1 MPLVR
6 ENSQLYE
13 VIKVGTVSG
22 VPLSVSTISGTS
34 VTVTTASGTSLS
46 VNDNTGSLT
55 VDGKAY
61 RSTVTFNRPSNTTA
75 YTAGDVVGA
84 TGGSAIHTLTTAGPS
99 GGYILIQSI
108 SMATHDTSVPAGMAS
123 FRIHFYN
130 ASPTAIADNAAFD
143 LLTTDHGK
151 YLGYVDLPAPQDF
164 GSSIYTQADYPGRL
178 VKLATGSTSLFIE
191 IETKGAFTPVSAVT
205 FDLAILTLEAGL

>member
-1 MPLVR
+1 MAQRIVGG
-6 ENSQLYE
+6 EQYE
-13 VIKVGTVSG
+13 AFLLGGDVEGS
-22 VPLSVSTISGTS
+22 SV
-34 VTVTTASGTSLS
+34 
-46 VNDNTGSLT
+46 T

-61 RSTVTFNRPSNTTA
+61 RSTVAFNRPSNATA

-108 SMATHDTSVPAGMAS
+108 AMVTHDTSVPAGMAS

-130 ASPTAIADNAAFD
+130 ASPTAIADNAPFD
-143 LLTTDHGK
+143 LLTTDHNK
-151 YLGYVDLPAPQDF
+151 YLGYVDLPTPQDF
-164 GSSIYTQADYPGRL
+164 GSSIYTQTDYPGRL
-178 VKLATGSTSLFIE
+178 VKLAAGSTSLFIE
-191 IETKGAFTPVSAVT
+191 IETKGAYTPVSAVT

>member
-61 RSTVTFNRPSNTTA
+61 RSTVVFNRPSNTTA

-108 SMATHDTSVPAGMAS
+108 AMATHDTSVPAGMAS

-164 GSSIYTQADYPGRL
+164 GSSIYTQTDYPGRL
-178 VKLATGSTSLFIE
+178 VKLAAGSTSLFVE

>member
-46 VNDNTGSLT
+46 VNDNTDSLT

-61 RSTVTFNRPSNTTA
+61 RSTIAFNRPSNTTA
-75 YTAGDVVGA
+75 YTAGDVIGA
-84 TGGSAIHTLTTAGPS
+84 TTGSAIHTLTTAGPS

-108 SMATHDTSVPAGMAS
+108 AMATHDTSVPAGMAS

-164 GSSIYTQADYPGRL
+164 GSSIYTQTDYPGRL
-178 VKLATGSTSLFIE
+178 VKLAAGSTSLFIE

>member
-61 RSTVTFNRPSNTTA
+61 RSTVVFNRPSNTTA

-143 LLTTDHGK
+143 LLTADHGK

-164 GSSIYTQADYPGRL
+164 GSSIYTQTDYPGRL
-178 VKLATGSTSLFIE
+178 VKLAASSTSLFIE

>member
-1 MPLVR
+1 MAQRIVGG
-6 ENSQLYE
+6 EQYE
-13 VIKVGTVSG
+13 AFLLGGDVEGS
-22 VPLSVSTISGTS
+22 SV
-34 VTVTTASGTSLS
+34 
-46 VNDNTGSLT
+46 T

-61 RSTVTFNRPSNTTA
+61 RSTVTFNRPSNATA

-108 SMATHDTSVPAGMAS
+108 AMVTHDTSVPAGMAS

-164 GSSIYTQADYPGRL
+164 GSSIYTQTDYPGRL
-178 VKLATGSTSLFIE
+178 VKLAASSTSLFIE

>member
-1 MPLVR
+1 MSR
-6 ENSQLYE
+6 IFDGTSTLYD
-13 VIKVGTVSG
+13 VVKV
-22 VPLSVSTISGTS
+22 LSVSGQPLTVSDSGS
-34 VTVTTASGTSLS
+34 
-46 VNDNTGSLT
+46 SLT

-61 RSTVTFNRPSNTTA
+61 RSTIAFNRPSNTTA
-75 YTAGDVVGA
+75 YTAGDVIGA
-84 TGGSAIHTLTTAGPS
+84 TAGSAIHTLTTVGPS

-108 SMATHDTSVPAGMAS
+108 AMATHDTSVPAGMAS

-143 LLTTDHGK
+143 LLTADHGK
-151 YLGYVDLPAPQDF
+151 YLGYVDLPTPQDF

-178 VKLATGSTSLFIE
+178 VKLAASSTSLFIE

>member
-22 VPLSVSTISGTS
+22 VPITVSTI
-34 VTVTTASGTSLS
+34 SGTSLS
-46 VNDNTGSLT
+46 VNDNTSSLT

-61 RSTVTFNRPSNTTA
+61 RSTVAFNRPSNTTA

-99 GGYILIQSI
+99 GGYVLIQSI
-108 SMATHDTSVPAGMAS
+108 AMATHDTSVPAGMAS

-130 ASPTAIADNAAFD
+130 ASPTAIADNAPFD
-143 LLTTDHGK
+143 LLTADHGK

-164 GSSIYTQADYPGRL
+164 GSSIYTQTDYPGRL
-178 VKLATGSTSLFIE
+178 VKLAASSTSLFIE